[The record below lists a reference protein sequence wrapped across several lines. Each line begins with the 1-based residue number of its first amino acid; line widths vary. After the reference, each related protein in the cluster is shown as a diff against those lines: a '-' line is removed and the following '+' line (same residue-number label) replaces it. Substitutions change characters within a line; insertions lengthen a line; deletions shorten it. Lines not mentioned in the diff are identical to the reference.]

1 MIVQFQTLSTSS
13 MMTSSWVTI
22 TAVVFNVATPLSRIA
37 DAALAKL
44 QSQQLPSA
52 PSIQILSAALAIPSL
67 VTIAATASQALST
80 ALSALL

>member
-1 MIVQFQTLSTSS
+1 

-22 TAVVFNVATPLSRIA
+22 IAVVSNVATPLSLIA
-37 DAALAKL
+37 DAALVKL
-44 QSQQLPSA
+44 QFQQLPYA
-52 PSIQILSAALAIPSL
+52 PSIQILSAALATPLL

>member
-1 MIVQFQTLSTSS
+1 